1 MANTLTDLKD
11 VRIAQAALMP
21 WMTELMPLS
30 IFSTNFGPT
39 SADKGDT
46 VKVPVVGAPSP
57 SSDFD
62 GNYVKNIDS
71 EASTIPVVLNKH
83 KFKTVHMTAKEA
95 ATTAVP
101 LLEKLVST
109 AAQQLAI
116 DVLTDIFSAIKKNQ
130 FATATDVASAED
142 FSYKTVLK
150 IREACNKAKMPK
162 AGVLSAITMPCRTNT
177 TGSICTTPVYLS
189 IWQRMQPGDT
199 EFTWIGTSSNTAAQS
214 VGLSSRWEFDN
225 LELNGEDIR
234 ICPVNDAELH
244 WDENYV
250 LGGRAIACN
259 DTASSGCRIFSSTAN
274 SNHLLELHFE
284 MSELHQ
290 RFTPGSHA
298 DDNTIH
304 LTPTEHAE
312 LSQLLANKDALL
324 ALLASQ

>member
-1 MANTLTDLKD
+1 MPNEPNFTTTSNPELTIMANTLTDLKD

-162 AGVLSAITMPCRTNT
+162 AGRSLVLNT
-177 TGSICTTPVYLS
+177 SL
-189 IWQRMQPGDT
+189 
-199 EFTWIGTSSNTAAQS
+199 NT
-214 VGLSSRWEFDN
+214 
-225 LELNGEDIR
+225 
-234 ICPVNDAELH
+234 
-244 WDENYV
+244 
-250 LGGRAIACN
+250 
-259 DTASSGCRIFSSTAN
+259 
-274 SNHLLELHFE
+274 
-284 MSELHQ
+284 
-290 RFTPGSHA
+290 
-298 DDNTIH
+298 
-304 LTPTEHAE
+304 
-312 LSQLLANKDALL
+312 ALL
-324 ALLASQ
+324 ADDIVSRSFITNLAQPGVVEARINRLAGLNVYETDCVPDNGENLAGFVTHPSAMAVAMRYLQPIANYDEAGAVTDPVTGLTFGYLRYTDTTSNKVYITLECLYGYQVIRPAALQRITVTSAA